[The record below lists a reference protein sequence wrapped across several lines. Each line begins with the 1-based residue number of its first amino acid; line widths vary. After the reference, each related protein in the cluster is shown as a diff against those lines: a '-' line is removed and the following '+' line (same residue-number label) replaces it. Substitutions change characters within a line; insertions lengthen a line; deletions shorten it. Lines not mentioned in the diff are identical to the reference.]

1 MDVKCLLGVVLLV
14 LGCASSGPRAQ
25 TIDPST
31 LPAHDKLTVLVFY
44 AKQCNCLEAHDRRLL
59 DLYAR
64 YHDRGVA
71 FVFVDSEVDAS
82 QADDEAATRKRGYA
96 FPVWVDRG
104 AKLAGALGAE
114 YATYT
119 VVVDEAGRVRYHG
132 GIDSDKTH
140 LHDDATPYLGDA
152 LEDLVAGRPA
162 RAGTNEGLGC
172 ALRKW

>member
-1 MDVKCLLGVVLLV
+1 MDVKWLLPVVLPILA
-14 LGCASSGPRAQ
+14 CASSGPRAQ

-31 LPAHDKLTVLVFY
+31 LPTHGRFTVLIFY
-44 AKQCNCLEAHDRRLL
+44 AKQCNCLEAHDRRLI
-59 DLYAR
+59 DLYGR

-71 FVFVDSEVDAS
+71 FLFVDSEVDAN
-82 QADDEAATRKRGYA
+82 QTDDEAETRRRGYA

-104 AKLAGALGAE
+104 AKVANALGAE

-119 VVVDEAGRVRYHG
+119 VVVDEAGQVRYHG

-140 LHDDATPYLGDA
+140 LHDDATPYLGAA
-152 LEDLVAGRPA
+152 LDDLVAGRPA
-162 RAGTNEGLGC
+162 RAGSNEGLGC